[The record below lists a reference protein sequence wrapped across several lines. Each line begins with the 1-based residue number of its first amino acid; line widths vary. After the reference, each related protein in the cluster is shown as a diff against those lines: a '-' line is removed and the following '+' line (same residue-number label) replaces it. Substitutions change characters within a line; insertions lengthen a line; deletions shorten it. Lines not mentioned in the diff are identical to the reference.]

1 MDIMST
7 FGQLMN
13 GFASA
18 LSGMNLLYSAVG
30 VIFGMLVGVLPGLGP
45 TAGTALLLPLTFT
58 MTPTESIIMLAGIY
72 YGAMYGGT
80 ITSVLINTPG
90 ETASVMTC
98 LDGYPLAKQ
107 GRAGAALG
115 VAAIGSFIGGL
126 IALLGL
132 ILVGPA
138 LANQALKFGP
148 PEFLSLILMGL
159 VLVISLL
166 GRSIVKGLMS
176 ALLGLMLSMIGM
188 DPFNGTIRF
197 AFGNPNLVSGIEFIA
212 VSMGAFALTEIFS
225 NLAED
230 LTVKHEVPKIQSM
243 LPYKKEWPIVL
254 KSITRGSFI
263 GFFMGLIP
271 GCGSSIPTVISYS
284 VEKKISKHPEKFG
297 TGVIEGVAGPE
308 TANNA
313 FSGGALIP
321 MFTLGIPTSPAM
333 AMLMGAFIM
342 HGVAPGPTL
351 FPEHPEIVWPVI
363 ASMFIG
369 NIILV
374 IMNLPL
380 ANAWAQITKIPNKYL
395 FPSIIIISMLGVFS
409 INYSLFDVMVM
420 IISGFIAYFMKMVD
434 FPMVPLILTFILGD
448 NLEKSLDQSMTM
460 FRGNM
465 ALIFQ
470 RPICL
475 VLMAVIVA
483 ALLIGVIKKSKI
495 KETLGGEES
504 EI

>member
-1 MDIMST
+1 MDIATT
-7 FGQLMN
+7 FNYLVK
-13 GFASA
+13 GFSNAVV
-18 LSGMNLLYSAVG
+18 GMNLLYCTIG
-30 VIFGMLVGVLPGLGP
+30 VTFGMLVGVLPGLGP
-45 TAGTALLLPLTFT
+45 TAGTALLLPLTFS
-58 MTPTESIIMLAGIY
+58 MTPTESIIMLSGIY

-90 ETASVMTC
+90 ETASVITC
-98 LDGYPLAKQ
+98 LDGYPLAKK

-126 IALLGL
+126 ISLFGL

-138 LANQALKFGP
+138 LADQALKFGP
-148 PEFLSLILMGL
+148 PEFFCLILMGL
-159 VLVISLL
+159 TLVISLL
-166 GRSIVKGLMS
+166 GRSVVKGLMS
-176 ALLGLMLSMIGM
+176 AFLGLMISLIGV

-197 AFGNPNLVSGIEFIA
+197 AFGKPNLVSGIDFIA
-212 VSMGAFALTEIFS
+212 VSMGAFAMTEIFS

-230 LTVKHEVPKIQSM
+230 LTIKQKVHKIESM
-243 LPYKKEWPIVL
+243 LPYKEEWPIVI
-254 KSITRGSFI
+254 KSILRGSLL
-263 GFFMGLIP
+263 GFFIGLIP
-271 GCGSSIPTVISYS
+271 GTGSSIPTVMSYS
-284 VEKKISKHPEKFG
+284 IEKKISKHPEKFG

-313 FSGGALIP
+313 YSGASLIP

-380 ANAWAQITKIPNKYL
+380 ANAWAQITRIQNKYL
-395 FPSIIIISMLGVFS
+395 FPSIVIISLLGV
-409 INYSLFDVMVM
+409 YSLNYNLFDCKIMVLA
-420 IISGFIAYFMKMVD
+420 GFICYFMKMAD

-448 NLEKSLDQSMTM
+448 KLEMSLGQSMTM
-460 FRGNM
+460 FSGNM
-465 ALIFQ
+465 MLIFK
-470 RPICL
+470 RPICA
-475 VLMAVIVA
+475 VLIAIIVTT
-483 ALLIGVIKKSKI
+483 LLFGIIRKEKIKK
-495 KETLGGEES
+495 TLGGEES

>member
-1 MDIMST
+1 MDIVTT
-7 FGQLMN
+7 FGQLLN

-18 LSGMNLLYSAVG
+18 LSGLNLLYCAIG

-45 TAGTALLLPLTFT
+45 TAGTAILLPLTFT

-90 ETASVMTC
+90 ETASVITC
-98 LDGYPLAKQ
+98 LDGHPLAKQ

-115 VAAIGSFIGGL
+115 VAAIGSFIGGM

-132 ILVGPA
+132 ILVGPK

-148 PEFLSLILMGL
+148 PEFFCLILMGL
-159 VLVISLL
+159 TLVISLL

-176 ALLGLMLSMIGM
+176 ALLGLMLSMVGI

-197 AFGNPNLVSGIEFIA
+197 AFGNPNLISGIEFIA

-225 NLAED
+225 NLADD
-230 LTVKHEVPKIQSM
+230 LTVKHEVRKIESM
-243 LPYKKEWPIVL
+243 LPYKEEWPIVL
-254 KSITRGSFI
+254 KSIFRGSFI

-271 GCGSSIPTVISYS
+271 GCGSSVPTVVSYS
-284 VEKKISKHPEKFG
+284 VEKKLSKHPEKFG

-308 TANNA
+308 TANNS
-313 FSGGALIP
+313 FCGGALIP

-351 FPEHPEIVWPVI
+351 FPEHPEVVWPVI

-369 NIILV
+369 NLLLV

-380 ANAWAQITKIPNKYL
+380 ANVWAQITRIPNKYL
-395 FPSIIIISMLGVFS
+395 FPSIVIISLLGVYS
-409 INYSLFDVMVM
+409 INLNLFDVMVM
-420 IISGFIAYFMKMVD
+420 VIAGFIAYFMKMAD

-448 NLEKSLDQSMTM
+448 NLELSLDQSMTM
-460 FRGNM
+460 FKGNM
-465 ALIFQ
+465 LQIFT

-475 VLMAVIVA
+475 ALIAVIVA
-483 ALLIGVIKKSKI
+483 SLLIGTIKKRSI
-495 KETLGGEES
+495 KEKLGGEES
-504 EI
+504 EV

>member
-1 MDIMST
+1 MDIST
-7 FGQLMN
+7 TIVHLFN

-18 LSGMNLLYSAVG
+18 VSGMNLLYCAIG
-30 VIFGMLVGVLPGLGP
+30 VVFGMLVGVLPGLGP
-45 TAGTALLLPLTFT
+45 TAGTALLLPLTFS

-90 ETASVMTC
+90 ETASVITC
-98 LDGYPLAKQ
+98 LDGHPLAKQ

-115 VAAIGSFIGGL
+115 VAAIGSFIGGI

-138 LANQALKFGP
+138 LASQALKFGP
-148 PEFLSLILMGL
+148 PEFLCLILMGL
-159 VLVISLL
+159 TLVISLL
-166 GRSIVKGLMS
+166 GKSIIKGLMS
-176 ALLGLMLSMIGM
+176 ALLGLMISMVGV

-197 AFGNPNLVSGIEFIA
+197 AFGNLNLISGINFIA
-212 VSMGAFALTEIFS
+212 VSMGAFAMTEIFS

-230 LTVKHEVPKIQSM
+230 LTVKHQIHKIESM
-243 LPYKKEWPIVL
+243 FPRKEEWPIVL
-254 KSITRGSFI
+254 KSIFRGSFL

-271 GCGSSIPTVISYS
+271 GCGSSIPTVMSYS
-284 VEKKISKHPEKFG
+284 IEKKLSKHPEKFG
-297 TGVIEGVAGPE
+297 NGAIEGVAGPE

-313 FSGGALIP
+313 FCGGALIP

-351 FPEHPEIVWPVI
+351 FPDHPEVIWPVI

-369 NIILV
+369 NLILV

-380 ANAWAQITKIPNKYL
+380 ANVWAQITKIPNKYL
-395 FPSIIIISMLGVFS
+395 FPSIIIISILGVYS

-420 IISGFIAYFMKMVD
+420 VIAGLIAYFMKMVD

-448 NLEKSLDQSMTM
+448 NLELSLDQSMTM
-460 FRGNM
+460 FRGDIT
-465 ALIFQ
+465 LIFQ
-470 RPICL
+470 RPICVVLLTVIVGSL
-475 VLMAVIVA
+475 VLGSV
-483 ALLIGVIKKSKI
+483 KKHQI
-495 KETLGGEES
+495 RETLGGEES
-504 EI
+504 EV